1 MKKYSIII
9 THYNQMPYIFEAID
23 SVLKQDYPNIELI
36 ITDDCSKVFDKRKI
50 ENYIKKNRRDNIVN
64 YDFMINE
71 KNLGTTKTL
80 NKAVSM
86 ATGDYIHF
94 FAADDALYDST
105 VVSRFVKAFSKNKE
119 LIMTAQCI
127 MCGTELTD
135 IREKYVPADK
145 AKALNK
151 ESVEKQYVEVARCCI
166 YGSGATAYD
175 RRIFT
180 ELGLFDEKYKLVED
194 WSFYLL
200 ATMKG
205 YKIRYLDFVAFLH
218 RTGGVSHYENK
229 DLPPH
234 VKAYQKDILN
244 IFEDL
249 VIPNLENMEKDI
261 AEEIN
266 QRYINHIFYYGEK
279 DPELLE
285 TRKKIIDKYKR
296 KQARIEKQQK
306 LEEMRKFAEMQK
318 MDKSLKIDK
327 NISGPNEN
335 IVKLFYR
342 KLRGFTHTQLFHT
355 LVYIMIFTA
364 IMDLLICLFF
374 ELDYKYIFIH
384 IIAYVLGLICIK
396 MLKIIKR
403 RFL

>member
-1 MKKYSIII
+1 MKKYSVII
-9 THYNQMPYIFEAID
+9 THYNQMSYIFEAID

-94 FAADDALYDST
+94 FAADDALHDST
-105 VVSRFVKAFSKNKE
+105 VVSKFVKGFSKNKE
-119 LIMTAQCI
+119 LIMTAQCM
-127 MCGTELTD
+127 MCGTKLTD
-135 IREKYVPADK
+135 IREKYVPANK

-205 YKIRYLDFVAFLH
+205 YKIKYLDFVAFLH

-229 DLPPH
+229 DLPLH
-234 VKAYQKDILN
+234 VKVYQKDILN

-249 VIPNLENMEKDI
+249 VIPNLKDMEEDI
-261 AEEIN
+261 AEEIY
-266 QRYINHIFYYGEK
+266 QRYINHIFYYGKK

-285 TRKKIIDKYKR
+285 TRKIIINKYKR
-296 KQARIEKQQK
+296 KQARIEKKQK
-306 LEEMRKFAEMQK
+306 IEMEK
-318 MDKSLKIDK
+318 MDKI
-327 NISGPNEN
+327 ISENNEN
-335 IVKLFYR
+335 ILELFYH
-342 KLRGFTHTQLFHT
+342 KLRGFIHTQLFHT
-355 LVYIMIFTA
+355 LMYILIFTA
-364 IMDLLICLFF
+364 IMDLLICFCF
-374 ELDYKYIFIH
+374 ELDYIYVFIH
-384 IIAYVLGLICIK
+384 IIAYVLALICIK